1 MQAELLMTM
10 DLAGAPANE
19 IFPADINGDGR
30 LEYLCLQSPG
40 IYKSAIFSPGN
51 PFWDAPYGDG
61 DRTRRTDCCLTA
73 LDAAGKVLWRYGR
86 PKRYVD
92 AMECFT
98 HTPDQLVCCD
108 DINGDGRL
116 EVTLIHGQ
124 RLLLLDGAT
133 GRLLKQAELE
143 SDIFGIVRTFNT
155 RMGKRVLV
163 KNTERGA
170 PGFWY
175 GDPAAIY
182 DADLKLVARIP
193 RTVGSGH
200 SPRAFDLDDDGN
212 DELLIGYEA
221 YDADGR
227 RLWRLDAVP
236 EETYDP
242 DAQHVDQLQLAF
254 YGPDREPRIIYAGSR
269 MAYSA
274 TLAGRCRWQLDLGH
288 PQHILAGQFI
298 PHPRHRQL
306 VFLGNLRGN
315 ALLVVRDDGLLL
327 NAFSPETLWPE
338 LPGFT
343 RKPHSGE
350 GMLIYPQGCENG
362 CDAIILRDWGWPRM
376 VDADGRTVCEFPAP
390 APADAPAT
398 SPRSAAETERYR
410 SDRMLPDAPLCP
422 RESYGVRVADMDGD
436 GRAEVVAHNLRRLW
450 VFKPPWPAAGAA
462 HAHARLRPVAGQG
475 WYALD

>member
-1 MQAELLMTM
+1 MQAELVATLE
-10 DLAGAPANE
+10 LAGAPANE

-40 IYKSAIFSPGN
+40 IYKSVVFSPGN

-116 EVTLIHGQ
+116 EAALIHGQ

-133 GRLLKQAELE
+133 GAILKQTELE
-143 SDIFGIVRTFNT
+143 SDNFGIVRAFST
-155 RMGKRVLV
+155 RAGKRLLV

-175 GDPAAIY
+175 GDPAAVY
-182 DADLKLVARIP
+182 DADLKLVARLP

-200 SPRAFDLDDDGN
+200 SPRAFDLDGDGN

-242 DAQHVDQLQLAF
+242 VAQHVDQLQLAL

-269 MAYSA
+269 MAYGA
-274 TLAGRCRWQLDLGH
+274 TLPVVAAGNWTWGIPAAARPGGPIH
-288 PQHILAGQFI
+288 SAPAPPATGFPGQS
-298 PHPRHRQL
+298 
-306 VFLGNLRGN
+306 LRGN

-338 LPGFT
+338 LPGFA

-350 GMLIYPQGCENG
+350 GMLVYPQGCENG

-376 VDADGRTVCEFPAP
+376 VDADGRTVCEFSAP
-390 APADAPAT
+390 APEAAPAL
-398 SPRSAAETERYR
+398 SPRSAEETERYR
-410 SDRMLPDAPLCP
+410 SD
-422 RESYGVRVADMDGD
+422 
-436 GRAEVVAHNLRRLW
+436 
-450 VFKPPWPAAGAA
+450 
-462 HAHARLRPVAGQG
+462 
-475 WYALD
+475 